1 MNKKTPYTVR
11 HLARFSGVSIRTLH
25 HYDEIGLLV
34 PARSPDSKYRR
45 YTVDDLYRL
54 QQILFYRELG
64 FPLQRIKE
72 LLDDP
77 DFDRMEVLKEHR
89 DTIRREQER
98 LGHLLATIERTIQ
111 HQQEGRTMIDEKEL
125 YEGFTPE
132 ESQAM
137 RTEAME
143 RWGADRVRSSE
154 MRIRSLSTEQ
164 WKEFKATMEAMEQ
177 RLASLMDRP
186 PEDAAVQ
193 TVVAEHHAMI
203 GFFYEVTEEIYRGLA
218 ELYVSDE
225 RFTEHYDRHRPG
237 LAAFL
242 RSAMIVYCDRGMIG
256 GRSA

>member
-1 MNKKTPYTVR
+1 
-11 HLARFSGVSIRTLH
+11 
-25 HYDEIGLLV
+25 
-34 PARSPDSKYRR
+34 
-45 YTVDDLYRL
+45 
-54 QQILFYRELG
+54 
-64 FPLQRIKE
+64 
-72 LLDDP
+72 
-77 DFDRMEVLKEHR
+77 
-89 DTIRREQER
+89 
-98 LGHLLATIERTIQ
+98 
-111 HQQEGRTMIDEKEL
+111 MIDEKEL

-137 RTEAME
+137 RTDAME

-225 RFTEHYDRHRPG
+225 RFTEHYDRHRSG

-242 RSAMIVYCDRGMIG
+242 RSAMIVFCDRGMIT